1 MTRYAHFA
9 PARLGRLLAADSMNV
24 SRDPMLLLATVLS
37 IAPAALMLLGR
48 DTLDAAAL
56 SSFGVAG
63 FSLYAMPLVLMIPAM
78 LIGWVTG
85 FLFLED
91 RDDGPLLAIDVTPP
105 GKEGFFAY
113 RAAATALVTGAIT
126 LAACRLLL
134 ADQGWAF
141 AILMSAMI
149 GFEAVL
155 AAIVLPAIAR
165 NKVEGLALTKLVNL
179 ASLVP
184 FLAVIPSP
192 WRLVGGLF
200 PSYWVGELL
209 NLSRGEP
216 LPFLF
221 IAIAAVVVHI
231 VWGALLLRLSAG
243 RAG

>member
-24 SRDPMLLLATVLS
+24 SRDPMLLLATTMSLS
-37 IAPAALMLLGR
+37 PAVLMLFGR
-48 DTLDAAAL
+48 DVLDAAAL
-56 SSFGVAG
+56 ASFGVAG

-91 RDDGPLLAIDVTPP
+91 RDDGPLLAIDVTPA

-134 ADQGWAF
+134 PDEGWVF
-141 AILMSAMI
+141 AILMALLI

-184 FLAVIPSP
+184 FLAIIPSP
-192 WRLVGGLF
+192 WRLVAGLF

-216 LPFLF
+216 LPFALV
-221 IAIAAVVVHI
+221 AAAAVLVHLG
-231 VWGALLLRLSAG
+231 WGALLFRLSSR